1 MLFWSSHNGAE
12 IDLLIFKNGK
22 RLGFEIKYTNTPSI
36 TKSMQISLEDLKLD
50 QINIIF
56 PGDISFK
63 LSEKIQAI
71 GLSSLIQNDTK
82 AATI

>member
-1 MLFWSSHNGAE
+1 MEKLPFLNNSQK
-12 IDLLIFKNGK
+12 LIIFLKP
-22 RLGFEIKYTNTPSI
+22 I
-36 TKSMQISLEDLKLD
+36 QISLEDLKLD
-50 QINIIF
+50 QINVIF

-71 GLSSLIQNDTK
+71 GLPCLIQNDTR

>member
-1 MLFWSSHNGAE
+1 MENVW
-12 IDLLIFKNGK
+12 DLKLNIH
-22 RLGFEIKYTNTPSI
+22 TPSI

-50 QINIIF
+50 QINVIF
-56 PGDISFK
+56 PGEISFK

>member
-1 MLFWSSHNGAE
+1 M
-12 IDLLIFKNGK
+12 
-22 RLGFEIKYTNTPSI
+22 GFEIKYTNTLRI

-50 QINIIF
+50 QINVIF
-56 PGDISFK
+56 PGEISFK
-63 LSEKIQAI
+63 LLEKIQAI